1 MIKFIKEN
9 TLIIVIISV
18 CTTFFLATRK
28 NHDNVHEPSHT
39 VVTAKDM
46 EKVQG
51 KRKNQDLQG
60 FVESNDPLLHVNENM
75 DPIFKE
81 MAKPEKPTYSKRGF

>member
-1 MIKFIKEN
+1 MKFIKDN
-9 TLIIVIISV
+9 AILIFIISI
-18 CTTFFLATRK
+18 CTTFYLATQK
-28 NHDNVHEPSHT
+28 NSGNDRQLLGTE
-39 VVTAKDM
+39 VTAKDM

-60 FVESNDPLLHVNENM
+60 FVESNDPLLHVNENT

-81 MAKPEKPTYSKRGF
+81 MAKPQKPTYSNRGF